1 MRFKN
6 NYDIGH
12 AFFHSDERR
21 GTHCTMSYQGN
32 RFYSYAT
39 QIGHIYKSPVD
50 DRTYFISSFYSF
62 SNTTTQHRSV
72 LEDCSPYAV
81 IRAPFEYGG
90 EYNIEDI
97 PALYI
102 KTLRQMYET
111 NDHLKYAEHRKKFI
125 ELYDYF
131 MKFLDITGI
140 KVVKGTL
147 EELKAIYDLAVTA
160 IKGSKRK
167 EAISEIGQL
176 REKALAAK
184 HKKELTDCRKNLPKV
199 LHKSI
204 SGLAA
209 VAYSDSTLL
218 LDYAK
223 QYCTKSRVRNDEAYT
238 CQIDGAEY
246 NANSL
251 AELALIAERT
261 RPDIKSFAKQ
271 YLKLKF
277 PSNSYIWRIDDVI
290 YTSKYIDM
298 PYDVCKAAYDR
309 YKEGTL
315 KAGMHVGTYTIE
327 YISNVDIKIGCHV
340 IRWDNIEEV
349 FGGAK

>member
-21 GTHCTMSYQGN
+21 GAHCTMSYQGN

-39 QIGHIYKSPVD
+39 QIGHIYKSTVD

-62 SNTTTQHRSV
+62 SSTTAHHRSI

-167 EAISEIGQL
+167 EAISEIGKI

-184 HKKELTDCRKNLPKV
+184 HKKELTDCRKKLPKV

-209 VAYSDSTLL
+209 VAFSDEKLL
-218 LDYAK
+218 QEYAK
-223 QYCTKSRVRNDEAYT
+223 KYIKHPHEGEPYT
-238 CQIDGAEY
+238 WVNGDDTYTAS
-246 NANSL
+246 SL
-251 AELALIAERT
+251 EEMALIAQRSLTE
-261 RPDIKSFAKQ
+261 IKDFAKQ
-271 YLKLKF
+271 YLKIKF
-277 PSNSYIWRIDDVI
+277 PGNSYIWRIGDVI

-315 KAGMHVGTYTIE
+315 KEGMHVGAYTID
-327 YISNVDIKIGCHV
+327 YISHVDIKIGCHV

-349 FGGAK
+349 FGGSK

>member
-21 GTHCTMSYQGN
+21 GIHLTMSYQGN

-62 SNTTTQHRSV
+62 SNTTAQHGSI
-72 LEDCSPYAV
+72 LEDCSPYPI
-81 IRAPFEYGG
+81 IRAPFKYGG
-90 EYNIEDI
+90 EYNIEDMT
-97 PALYI
+97 ALYI
-102 KTLRQMYET
+102 KKLRQLYET

-140 KVVKGTL
+140 KVRKGTKD
-147 EELKAIYDLAVTA
+147 ELQAIYDLAVTA
-160 IKGSKRK
+160 TRGAKRE
-167 EAISEIGQL
+167 EAISEIGKL

-184 HKKELTDCRKNLPKV
+184 NKQILAECRKHLPKELL
-199 LHKSI
+199 KSI

-209 VAYSDSTLL
+209 IAFAYG
-218 LDYAK
+218 
-223 QYCTKSRVRNDEAYT
+223 DENNKY
-238 CQIDGAEY
+238 
-246 NANSL
+246 
-251 AELALIAERT
+251 
-261 RPDIKSFAKQ
+261 AKQ

-277 PSNSYIWRIDDVI
+277 PSNSYIWCVDDVV
-290 YTSKYIDM
+290 YTSKCVSM

-315 KAGMHVGTYTIE
+315 KEGMHVGTYTIR
-327 YISNVDIKIGCHV
+327 YISNVDITIGCHV

-349 FGGAK
+349 FGGEK

>member
-6 NYDIGH
+6 NYDICH

-21 GTHCTMSYQGN
+21 GSHYSMSYMGN
-32 RFYSYAT
+32 RFYSYST

-50 DRTYFISSFYSF
+50 NRTYFISSFYSF
-62 SNTTTQHRSV
+62 SNTTIQHRSV
-72 LEDCSPYAV
+72 LEDCSPYPIV
-81 IRAPFEYGG
+81 RAPFKYGK
-90 EYNIEDI
+90 E
-97 PALYI
+97 PAIKELSAFYI
-102 KTLRQMYET
+102 QDLRSMYEQ
-111 NDHLKYAEHRKKFI
+111 NQQLKYAEHRKKFI
-125 ELYDYF
+125 ELYDCF
-131 MKFLDITGI
+131 IQFLDITGI
-140 KVVKGTL
+140 KIRKGTKD
-147 EELKAIYDLAVTA
+147 ELKAIYDLAVTA
-160 IKGSKRK
+160 IKGSKRQ
-167 EAISEIGQL
+167 EAISEIGKL
-176 REKALAAK
+176 REKALKARNKQAIAAC
-184 HKKELTDCRKNLPKV
+184 KKKVPKE

-209 VAYSDSTLL
+209 VAYSDDRLL

-223 QYCTKSRVRNDEAYT
+223 QYCKSRVRNDEAYT
-238 CQIDGAEY
+238 CQIDGTEY
-246 NANSL
+246 TANSL
-251 AELALIAERT
+251 AELALIANRT
-261 RPDIKSFAKQ
+261 LTNIKSFAKQ

-349 FGGAK
+349 FGGKQ